1 MSPPRGRKKRRGK
14 GQQRNPRKHQRAAR
28 GRAAAVEPV
37 SRPVRAE
44 SSRVVALDPLAP
56 IIVRSG
62 RPFDDGSGRDTARF
76 PPPTTIAG
84 CLRTAWARQTGR
96 KFDAELAKLGVE
108 GPLLVHSKGHVLVP
122 KPADA
127 SYFGVKGEA
136 RCVPAAPRA
145 LEPAAWCDLPSGLL
159 PVQLEAPESEKPG
172 KGPSWWAL
180 HHLLA
185 FRRGQGVSHEE
196 LTRDGWSP
204 PPGDRRTHVKIGE
217 GGAAQPG
224 MLFQTEGLDFSATP
238 EGCAALRS
246 VQSVRLL
253 LRCSEP
259 LRDAVA
265 HLGGERRLATLRPER
280 DDLWPTM
287 PRDWP
292 HRIAREG
299 GLCLT
304 LLTPGYFAAGYRPG
318 WLDENLAGCPP
329 GIPGLRLKLQAV
341 ALERWQANSGW
352 DLAKQQPRP
361 ARKLAPAG
369 STYWFR
375 IEGVSDEDEVAK
387 LWLASVS
394 DDAQARRDGFGLALP
409 APWRPVGPP
418 EP

>member
-1 MSPPRGRKKRRGK
+1 MSPPRGRKKRRRK
-14 GQQRNPRKHQRAAR
+14 AQRPNPRKQQRAAR
-28 GRAAAVEPV
+28 GHAAPTGKPKPPQFRVE
-37 SRPVRAE
+37 SN
-44 SSRVVALDPLAP
+44 RVVTLDPLAP

-62 RPFDDGSGRDTARF
+62 RPFDDGSSRDTARF
-76 PPPTTIAG
+76 PPPTTMAG

-96 KFDAELAKLGVE
+96 DFGADLAELAVE
-108 GPLLVHSKGHVLVP
+108 GPLLVHSDGHVLVP

-127 SYFGVKGEA
+127 IYFGTDTAA
-136 RCVPAAPRA
+136 RCLQAKPRP
-145 LEPAAWCDLPSGLL
+145 LEPGAWCDLPSGLL
-159 PVQLEAPESEKPG
+159 PVQLKSPESEKPG

-185 FRRGQGVSHEE
+185 FRNGQGVMHAE
-196 LTRDGWSP
+196 LTEGGWSP

-224 MLFQTEGLDFSATP
+224 MLFQTEGLDFSARP
-238 EGCAALRS
+238 EGSAALCD

-253 LRCSEP
+253 MRCSEP
-259 LRDAVA
+259 LSDAVA
-265 HLGGERRLATLRPER
+265 HLGGERRLATLRPEP

-292 HRIAREG
+292 SRVARAG

-318 WLDENLAGCPP
+318 WLDETLAGCPP
-329 GIPGLRLKLQAV
+329 GIPGLRLKLLAV
-341 ALERWQANSGW
+341 AVERWQANSGW
-352 DLAKQQPRP
+352 DLARKRSRP
-361 ARKLAPAG
+361 TRKLAPAG
-369 STYWFR
+369 ATYWFR
-375 IEGVSDEDEVAK
+375 IEAGADEAAK

-409 APWRPVGPP
+409 APWQPVGPTGP
-418 EP
+418 